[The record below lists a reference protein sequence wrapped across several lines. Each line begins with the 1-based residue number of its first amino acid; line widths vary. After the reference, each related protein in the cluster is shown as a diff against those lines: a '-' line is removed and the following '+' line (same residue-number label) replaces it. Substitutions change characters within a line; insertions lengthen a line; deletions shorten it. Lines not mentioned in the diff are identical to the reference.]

1 MKQVTP
7 QPTQNRNGQVAR
19 AARQPL
25 RLPLRGLGYGG
36 VGLGLLLLL
45 VFLFRPA
52 PILVDQGRVQRGT
65 LQVTVNAEGKTRV
78 RDRFVIAAGI
88 SGHLNRITLQ
98 EGDPVSPGMVV
109 ARIDPLPVNASIQQA
124 LQQLGEWRAQRA
136 GVATQR
142 PKPESLEQAR
152 SQIRAAQD
160 RQRQA
165 EARVATVEAAL
176 AQAQRDRQRA
186 QELSAAGAISRQAR
200 ESAELA
206 ETTRSKELDA
216 ARLATRTEAAAVE
229 VAQAQLAV
237 LQKQQTD
244 PDYWLRVYDAR
255 IASTEAELAK
265 LRDEAGRTE
274 VRSPVAGRVLR
285 ILQKSARYVDDGTPL
300 LEIGDATQ
308 LELVIDVLSSEAIA
322 IRAGD
327 AILLSLG
334 SRSEALRG
342 VVRRVEPSAFTKVSA
357 LGVEEQRVNVI
368 GDLLGPAPRVSDG
381 YRVDAGIVVWQG
393 KDVVKVP
400 LSALFRCH
408 QATWCVFVVEQ
419 GKAQERTVAIG
430 QHSELEAEVK
440 SGLQVGEVVV
450 LHPTERIKNGT
461 QLKSR

>member
-7 QPTQNRNGQVAR
+7 QPTQNRNGQVPR
-19 AARQPL
+19 SARQPFC
-25 RLPLRGLGYGG
+25 LPLRELGYGAL
-36 VGLGLLLLL
+36 GLGLLLLL

-65 LQVTVNAEGKTRV
+65 LQVTVNAEGQTRV
-78 RDRFVIAAGI
+78 RDRFVIAAGA

-98 EGDPVSPGMVV
+98 EGDPVSAGMVV

-186 QELSAAGAISRQAR
+186 QELAAAGAISRQAR

-216 ARLATRTEAAAVE
+216 ARLAARTEAAAVE
-229 VAQAQLAV
+229 VAQAQLRV

-255 IASTEAELAK
+255 IASTEADLAK

-327 AILLSLG
+327 AILLTLG
-334 SRSEALRG
+334 SRSEPLRG
-342 VVRRVEPSAFTKVSA
+342 VVRRIEPSAFTKVSA

-368 GDLLGPAPRVSDG
+368 GDLVGPAPRVSDG

-400 LSALFRCH
+400 LSALFRC
-408 QATWCVFVVEQ
+408 QQLAWCVFVVEQ

-430 QHSELEAEVK
+430 QHNELEAEVK
-440 SGLQVGEVVV
+440 SGLQAGEVVV